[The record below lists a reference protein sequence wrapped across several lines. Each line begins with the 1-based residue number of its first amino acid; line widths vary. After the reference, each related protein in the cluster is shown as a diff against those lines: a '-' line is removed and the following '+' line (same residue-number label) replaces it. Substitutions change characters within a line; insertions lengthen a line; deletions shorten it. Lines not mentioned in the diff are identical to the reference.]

1 MSDPPDSP
9 TTRSHARIGLVLR
22 DKWRLD
28 DLLGVGGMAAVYAA
42 THVNNGRRGA
52 IKLLH
57 PELAVN
63 DEVRGRFLRE
73 GYAAN
78 KVEHPG
84 TVAVLDDDVTE
95 DGAVYLVMELL
106 EGETLEARREATSF
120 LHPADVLPIIDRILD
135 VLVAAHAKGIVH
147 RDLKPDNVFLCS
159 DGVVKV
165 LDFGIARVREASGGG
180 RQTMANAGP
189 MGTPA
194 YMPPEQ
200 ARGRWSEV
208 DARSDLLAVGAT
220 MFTLLTGL
228 LVHEAE
234 TVNELLLAAMTK
246 PAPPLASVMP
256 GVSPELA
263 EVVDRALAYA
273 QEDRWADAATMQS
286 ALRLVP
292 QSFAADASVE
302 LDLETATTMRPPEM
316 SARSFAQTQ
325 LQLPS
330 PVPQPF
336 PPAPAYGA
344 FVPSA
349 PLAPQR
355 LSVPSASGLAA
366 ASMATENPVTI
377 GPDHGASR
385 PGPPPA
391 ARGKA
396 GFVLAGLGA
405 ALLVGLGVTAFL
417 GGFGHKP
424 SGTVE
429 QPAAQPP
436 SSLSVVAPAP
446 PLPPRPPASV
456 APTASTTGTV
466 KVAPKAPVAPV
477 KPKTKSGQTSTTPRR

>member
-1 MSDPPDSP
+1 MPDPTDPS
-9 TTRSHARIGLVLR
+9 TLRSHARVGLVLR

-28 DLLGVGGMAAVYAA
+28 ELLGVGGMAAVYAA

-63 DEVRGRFLRE
+63 AEVRSRFLRE

-84 TVAVLDDDVTE
+84 TVAVLDDDITE

-106 EGETLEARREATSF
+106 SGETLEARREITGV
-120 LHPADVLPIIDRILD
+120 LPPADVLPVIDRILD

-159 DGVVKV
+159 DGLVKV

-208 DARSDLLAVGAT
+208 DPTSDLWAVGAT
-220 MFTLLTGL
+220 MFTLLTGR

-246 PAPPLASVMP
+246 PAPKLASVLP
-256 GVSPELA
+256 GVAPELA
-263 EVVDRALAYA
+263 GIIDRALAYA
-273 QEDRWADAATMQS
+273 QEDRWPDAATMQA

-292 QSFAADASVE
+292 QGLVADASVT
-302 LDLETATTMRPPEM
+302 LDIETATTMRPPEL

-325 LQLPS
+325 LQRPS

-336 PPAPAYGA
+336 
-344 FVPSA
+344 
-349 PLAPQR
+349 
-355 LSVPSASGLAA
+355 
-366 ASMATENPVTI
+366 
-377 GPDHGASR
+377 
-385 PGPPPA
+385 
-391 ARGKA
+391 
-396 GFVLAGLGA
+396 
-405 ALLVGLGVTAFL
+405 
-417 GGFGHKP
+417 
-424 SGTVE
+424 
-429 QPAAQPP
+429 
-436 SSLSVVAPAP
+436 
-446 PLPPRPPASV
+446 
-456 APTASTTGTV
+456 
-466 KVAPKAPVAPV
+466 
-477 KPKTKSGQTSTTPRR
+477 